1 MNKRYADFMNE
12 ITPNELY
19 DRLIKHGLFSEKL
32 PPVFDASS
40 FLSFC
45 KDPQRPPFSKTRQQY
60 ASYSSMRN
68 INIPRPIGIPTPMK
82 HERLCACLR
91 DNWDCLQEYFNKTTS
106 NQKYIVS
113 RIHIRKMY
121 NTDALFEMNYKDWR
135 IDGDPEPDI
144 LIGKKYMVY
153 ADISKCFP
161 SIYTHA
167 IPWALVGKSTAKIT
181 AKEENKW
188 YNKIDQSVRNSKYG
202 ETQGILIGPHTS
214 NIISEIVLCKIDEE
228 LSKRWDYVR
237 NIDDFC
243 CYVKSRDEAD
253 DFLVDLNR
261 WLNEYG
267 LSLNHKKTEIH
278 ELPVGTT
285 ERWVR
290 QIKSKS
296 LYFGKFKPYVD
307 YKEIQSFLDFSIEL
321 VNKNKENASIIL
333 YAMKVLKNY
342 KLTQNAQLYLFKTI
356 TAWSLIYPYIVPLLG
371 DYLFDVYSI
380 PNSEIERSINLI
392 YDKYLPKRYY
402 EASSY
407 ALYYA
412 SKYNLTIDSFN
423 VNGIIE
429 ANDCIL
435 SLMSLIYCR
444 KQNNKGA
451 LASLKQYAI
460 DLSSPSELETYW
472 PFVYECL
479 TVGCFTNEW
488 EEMKKNKVSFLKRE
502 FQ

>member
-1 MNKRYADFMNE
+1 MNE

-19 DRLIKHGLFSEKL
+19 ERLITHGLFSEKL

-40 FLSFC
+40 FLPFC
-45 KDPQRPPFSKTRQQY
+45 KDPQRQSFLDNPQQY

-91 DNWDCLQEYFNKTTS
+91 DNWDCLQKYFNDTTS
-106 NQKYIVS
+106 NQKHIVS
-113 RIHIRKMY
+113 RIHIRKMH
-121 NTDALFEMNYKDWR
+121 NTDALFEMSYKDWR
-135 IDGDPEPDI
+135 LDGDPEPDI
-144 LIGKKYMVY
+144 LIGKRYLVY

-167 IPWALVGKSTAKIT
+167 IPWALVGKTTAKNN
-181 AKEENKW
+181 AQDKRKW
-188 YNKIDQSVRNSKYG
+188 YNKIDKSVRNSKYG

-214 NIISEIVLCKIDEE
+214 NIISEIVLCKIDEK
-228 LSKRWDYVR
+228 LCDKWDYVR

-290 QIKSKS
+290 QIKNKS

-371 DYLFDVYSI
+371 DYLFDVYNI
-380 PNSEIERSINLI
+380 PNSEIEHSINLI

-412 SKYNLTIDSFN
+412 SKYNLRIASFDVDEIIDD
-423 VNGIIE
+423 
-429 ANDCIL
+429 NDCIL

-444 KQNNKGA
+444 KQKNKSA
-451 LASLKQYAI
+451 LNSLKKYAKE
-460 DLSSPSELETYW
+460 LKLKSELETHW

-479 TVGCFTNEW
+479 TVGLLAEDW
-488 EEMKKNKVSFLKRE
+488 RKMKEKNVSFLKRE